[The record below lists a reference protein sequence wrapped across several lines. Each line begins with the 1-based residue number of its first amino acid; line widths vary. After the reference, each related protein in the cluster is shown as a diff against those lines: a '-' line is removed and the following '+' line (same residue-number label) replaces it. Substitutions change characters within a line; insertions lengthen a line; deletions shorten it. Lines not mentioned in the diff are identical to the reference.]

1 MKKFTFLTLMLS
13 AIVIAL
19 FTCVACSKKENNDPS
34 NNSTGGTTT
43 HTKGAKL
50 TIEVGGVKKE
60 INGLSVGGGG
70 SVSSRQSFIA
80 VGYQD
85 AGDVYSL
92 TLELA
97 FANENPVAK
106 QYTLAND
113 QFTLGPNNAYIYLR
127 TGGRP
132 GKEYQS
138 KSGTLKIHR
147 FTNETQ
153 KVYLELDGIFDE
165 TQNSGNVIITENVK
179 ISGYIKGD

>member
-1 MKKFTFLTLMLS
+1 MLS

-19 FTCVACSKKENNDPS
+19 FTCVACGKKDNNDPKNNGTGS
-34 NNSTGGTTT
+34 NDT

-60 INGLSVGGGG
+60 INGLTISGG
-70 SVSSRQSFIA
+70 SSGSSTQSFIA

-85 AGDVYSL
+85 AGNVYSL
-92 TLELA
+92 TMELA

-106 QYTLAND
+106 QYTLTDN

-132 GKEYQS
+132 GKEYRS
-138 KSGTLKIHR
+138 KSGTIKIHR
-147 FTNETQ
+147 FANQSQ

-165 TQNSGNVIITENVK
+165 TQNSGNEIITENVK